1 MAKYVDYVIDSEA
14 MDFAFKLVDKYDER
28 LGHID
33 LSKVCFVREK
43 GKSAKGKAIKTTA
56 VKYPADIDS
65 PYIYYITINE
75 NIWLTLDDSQKAI
88 NVFEQ
93 LCSIEIG
100 GTDTQS
106 AGYAKKQRPQVVRF
120 VEAMNL
126 TDGEYDYDNV
136 TVRNILDE

>member
-1 MAKYVDYVIDSEA
+1 MAKFVDYVIDSEA
-14 MDFAFKLVDKYDER
+14 MEFANRLVDKFDER

-43 GKSAKGKAIKTTA
+43 GKSAKGKVVKTSA
-56 VKYPADIDS
+56 VKYPMDIDS

-75 NIWLTLDDSQKAI
+75 TLWMALDDSQKAI
-88 NVFEQ
+88 NIFEQ

-120 VEAMNL
+120 IEAMNL
-126 TDGEYDYDNV
+126 TDGEYDYENV
-136 TVRNILDE
+136 SVKNILD

>member
-1 MAKYVDYVIDSEA
+1 MAKFVDYVIDSEA
-14 MDFAFKLVDKYDER
+14 MEFANRLVDKFDER

-43 GKSAKGKAIKTTA
+43 GKSAKGKVVKTSA
-56 VKYPADIDS
+56 VKYPMDIDS
-65 PYIYYITINE
+65 PYIYYVTINE
-75 NIWLTLDDSQKAI
+75 TLWVALDDSQKAI
-88 NVFEQ
+88 NIFEQ

-120 VEAMNL
+120 IEAMNL
-126 TDGEYDYDNV
+126 TDGEYDYDNGSV
-136 TVRNILDE
+136 KNILD

>member
-1 MAKYVDYVIDSEA
+1 MAKFVDYVIDSEA
-14 MDFAFKLVDKYDER
+14 MEFANRLVDKFDER

-43 GKSAKGKAIKTTA
+43 GKNAKGKVVKTSA
-56 VKYPADIDS
+56 VKYPMDIDS

-75 NIWLTLDDSQKAI
+75 TLWVALDDSQKAI
-88 NVFEQ
+88 NIFEQ

-120 VEAMNL
+120 IEAMNL

-136 TVRNILDE
+136 SVKNILD

>member
-1 MAKYVDYVIDSEA
+1 MAKFVDYVIDSEA
-14 MDFAFKLVDKYDER
+14 MEFANRLVDKFDER

-43 GKSAKGKAIKTTA
+43 GKSAKGKVVKTSA
-56 VKYPADIDS
+56 VKYPMDIDS
-65 PYIYYITINE
+65 PYVYYVTINE
-75 NIWLTLDDSQKAI
+75 TLWVALDDSQKAI
-88 NVFEQ
+88 NIFEQ

-120 VEAMNL
+120 IEAMNL

-136 TVRNILDE
+136 SVKNILD

>member
-1 MAKYVDYVIDSEA
+1 MAKYTDYVVDSEA
-14 MDFAFKLVDKYDER
+14 MDFASKLVDKFDER

-43 GKSAKGKAIKTTA
+43 GKKASGTAIKTTV
-56 VKYPADIDS
+56 VKYPMDIDN

-75 NIWLTLDDSQKAI
+75 NLWLALDESQKAI
-88 NVFEQ
+88 NIFEQ

-106 AGYAKKQRPQVVRF
+106 AGYAKKQKPQVVRF
-120 VEAMNL
+120 IEALNL
-126 TDGEYDYDNV
+126 TDGEYDYDNGIV
-136 TVRNILDE
+136 KNILDE

>member
-1 MAKYVDYVIDSEA
+1 MAKFVDYVIDSEA
-14 MDFAFKLVDKYDER
+14 MEFANRLVDKFDER

-43 GKSAKGKAIKTTA
+43 GKSAKGKVIKTSA
-56 VKYPADIDS
+56 VKYPMDIDS
-65 PYIYYITINE
+65 PYVYYVTINE
-75 NIWLTLDDSQKAI
+75 TLWVALDDSQKAI
-88 NVFEQ
+88 NIFEQ

-120 VEAMNL
+120 IEAMNL
-126 TDGEYDYDNV
+126 TDGEYDYDNGFV
-136 TVRNILDE
+136 KNILD

>member
-1 MAKYVDYVIDSEA
+1 MAKFVDYVIDSEA
-14 MDFAFKLVDKYDER
+14 MEFANRLVDKFDER

-43 GKSAKGKAIKTTA
+43 GKSAKGKVVKTSA
-56 VKYPADIDS
+56 VKDPMDIDS

-75 NIWLTLDDSQKAI
+75 TLWMALDDSQKAI
-88 NVFEQ
+88 NIFEQ

-120 VEAMNL
+120 IEAMNL
-126 TDGEYDYDNV
+126 TDGEYDYENV
-136 TVRNILDE
+136 SVKNILD

>member
-1 MAKYVDYVIDSEA
+1 MAKFVDYVIDSEA
-14 MDFAFKLVDKYDER
+14 MEFANRLVDKFDER

-43 GKSAKGKAIKTTA
+43 GKSAKGKVIKTSA
-56 VKYPADIDS
+56 VKYPMDIDS
-65 PYIYYITINE
+65 PYVYYITINE
-75 NIWLTLDDSQKAI
+75 TLWVALDDSQKAI
-88 NVFEQ
+88 NIFEQ

-120 VEAMNL
+120 IEAMNL
-126 TDGEYDYDNV
+126 TDGEYDYDNGFV
-136 TVRNILDE
+136 KNILD

>member
-1 MAKYVDYVIDSEA
+1 MAKFVDYVIDSEA
-14 MDFAFKLVDKYDER
+14 MEFANRLVDKFDER

-43 GKSAKGKAIKTTA
+43 GKSAKGKVVKTSA
-56 VKYPADIDS
+56 VKYPMDIDS

-75 NIWLTLDDSQKAI
+75 TLWVALDDSQKAI
-88 NVFEQ
+88 NIFEQ

-120 VEAMNL
+120 IEAMNL
-126 TDGEYDYDNV
+126 TDGEYDYENV
-136 TVRNILDE
+136 SVKNILD